1 MGDTQDYFD
10 KLRNAAI
17 SEMEEILDF
26 LEELKKIYKINSKD
40 VNGIEGLIID
50 KGLEMVKIKGQIDS
64 LEDACRVLGLGLQEL
79 QKSLK

>member
-1 MGDTQDYFD
+1 MADTQDYFD
-10 KLRNAAI
+10 ELRNAAI
-17 SEMEEILDF
+17 GEMEEILDF